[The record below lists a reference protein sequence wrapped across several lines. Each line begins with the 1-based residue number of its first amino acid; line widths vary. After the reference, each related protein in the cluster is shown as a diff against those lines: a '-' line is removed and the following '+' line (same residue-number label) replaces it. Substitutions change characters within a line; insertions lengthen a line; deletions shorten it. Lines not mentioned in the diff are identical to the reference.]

1 MRGFDLNFPTIRV
14 WPLLGLYVFATTQA
28 QQNSDIQPLSDEDIE
43 TLPKFEVE
51 FIAFAYHDFNPDEER
66 FEELPRGTLLG
77 FLNPTLLQTDE
88 RYDTDEA
95 AKLSELLSIIDE
107 EKPTLVPIEAA
118 ETPDSTTPHPIDEVL
133 RAWDEAAAAEADA
146 LGVDENG
153 IPIVSLNPDEL
164 PDETPAEVPPDEYLT
179 YETDP
184 LLPSAFEEPKLDP
197 LTGEVIDSQ
206 AMDQEI
212 AIDELLVEE
221 ESSWYRILTAEELEL
236 SDTAARLERLDAYT
250 PLVHGGW
257 VQEGLPEDEAIPF
270 DLSLLGR
277 FNPRGT
283 IQLHVSRFL
292 HVTIALN
299 YQSDRPPGELL
310 RPVGRNLEEI
320 SFPPRYLLHTQRR
333 TRSGEVHFF
342 DHPAFGVLV
351 LVRPAP
357 EEPEL
362 TEEEVAPAA

>member
-1 MRGFDLNFPTIRV
+1 MRGFELNFPTIRI
-14 WPLLGLYVFATTQA
+14 WSLLGLCAFATTQA
-28 QQNSDIQPLSDEDIE
+28 QQDNEVQPLSDEDLE
-43 TLPKFEVE
+43 ALPKFEVE
-51 FIAFAYHDFNPDEER
+51 FIAFAYNDFDPNEER
-66 FEELPRGTLLG
+66 FEELPRGTLLDL
-77 FLNPTLLQTDE
+77 LNPSLL
-88 RYDTDEA
+88 DTDKRNDTDKA
-95 AKLSELLSIIDE
+95 AELSELLSTIDE
-107 EKPTLVPIEAA
+107 EQPTLVPTDAA
-118 ETPDSTTPHPIDEVL
+118 ETSDSTPPHPIDEIL
-133 RAWDEAAAAEADA
+133 RAMDEAAAAEADPLA
-146 LGVDENG
+146 VDGAG
-153 IPIVSLNPDEL
+153 IPINSPDS
-164 PDETPAEVPPDEYLT
+164 DDISTGIPPDESLT
-179 YETDP
+179 YAYDP
-184 LLPSAFEEPKLDP
+184 SIPSALEEPALDP
-197 LTGEVIDSQ
+197 FTGEPIDPPVTDAEILTG
-206 AMDQEI
+206 
-212 AIDELLVEE
+212 DELLVEE
-221 ESSWYRILTAEELEL
+221 ESDWYRILSAEELEL
-236 SDTAARLERLDAYT
+236 TDTAARLERLDAYT

-257 VQEGLPEDEAIPF
+257 VQEGLPETEAIPF

-292 HVTIALN
+292 HVTVALK